1 MLNCFVLLVGVRL
14 GVEQFGLHF
23 ESVGQPDLG
32 PVTDLNKTQFV
43 SLKIEN
49 ILMNKR
55 LPQLTALKKGFVDAL
70 SALSE
75 EAAPFLSL
83 LSHTDWR
90 VKKLLYKNATL
101 KNKIIINNFYML
113 IRCCCV
119 EIPLSMFTK

>member
-1 MLNCFVLLVGVRL
+1 M
-14 GVEQFGLHF
+14 HF

-49 ILMNKR
+49 ILLNKR
-55 LPQLTALKKGFVDAL
+55 LLQLTALKKGFVDAL